1 MKKTNLIFLVLIY
14 VLLLS
19 MCSCVSRKVNIDK
32 SKEETKI
39 ELTDNSVI
47 EKQTESNVKT
57 ETKTTVYDKNETVT
71 EETIYT
77 PQDNTK
83 ESFVIEKD
91 GTKVVLNN
99 TQKTYKKTTQNNNTK
114 TENAKHVD
122 SVKKEASK
130 ERKAVKRVN
139 SSKKQKLDLEK
150 KPEPFNW
157 FNLLW
162 FLIPILIIYIAYR
175 KYKQLTLFPKF

>member
-1 MKKTNLIFLVLIY
+1 MKKTNLIYLALIY

-19 MCSCVSRKVNIDK
+19 MCSCSSRKVNIDK
-32 SKEETKI
+32 SKEETI
-39 ELTDNSVI
+39 TELTDKSVI
-47 EKQTESNVKT
+47 EKETESNVKT
-57 ETKTTVYDKNETVT
+57 ETKTTVDDKNETVT

-99 TQKTYKKTTQNNNTK
+99 TQKTYKKTIQKNNLK
-114 TENAKHVD
+114 TETAKHID
-122 SVKKEASK
+122 SVKKEISK
-130 ERKAVKRVN
+130 EQKSVKQVNTHKKENKAKNV
-139 SSKKQKLDLEK
+139 EK
-150 KPEPFNW
+150 EAFNW

-162 FLIPILIIYIAYR
+162 FLIPLSALYVSYRIYKR
-175 KYKQLTLFPKF
+175 LPLFPKF